1 VRRRVRGVRGV
12 VVRWAVVGRGGR
24 DVVRLELLVFL
35 VRQWHDGARVGGR
48 ARHVK

>member
-1 VRRRVRGVRGV
+1 VGGGL
-12 VVRWAVVGRGGR
+12 VRWAVVRRGGR

-35 VRQWHDGARVGGR
+35 VREWHDGARVGGR